1 MKKVINLKWSLF
13 ILGGLAVIAFLGT
26 VIYLN
31 RPYKDESYKYHNQRN
46 VILAF
51 IKPTCQ
57 HCNSIRVKV
66 NEEKIFH
73 KIIIIDVTKEKN
85 SKLMDKF
92 DITGTPTLVNV
103 ADNGKVYKYKGTSAE
118 DINKLIAYKH

>member
-13 ILGGLAVIAFLGT
+13 ILVGVAVIAFLGT

-51 IKPTCQ
+51 IKPTCH

-66 NEEKIFH
+66 NEEKMFH

-103 ADNGKVYKYKGTSAE
+103 AGNGKVYKYKGTSAE

>member
-31 RPYKDESYKYHNQRN
+31 RPYKDESYKYQNQRN